1 MENKEI
7 QFKRINEKD
16 LSHMLPFFKG
26 STLHL
31 CDYSCAHKFMW
42 QKHYTLVFAYVG
54 NCVVFAEKYMGRVYF
69 HYPLSIGGNISDEL
83 AAIDEVE
90 EFCRYKNER
99 LHFTNVPK
107 ERLPYF
113 IDRYGSELKLVN
125 SRRWRD
131 YLYNAQDFISYGGK
145 KFSGQR
151 NHVNKFKKLY
161 PDFFFRANN
170 LTEPEIVSFLDE
182 YSARQLAKGTVM
194 AKEELDAVYALV
206 PNINAFGL
214 VTGAL
219 SVNGKIVALSI
230 GEICGDMLIIHV
242 EKALSEYEG
251 AYPTM
256 AQEFARYF
264 ATGAVKYINREDD
277 AGDPGLRKSKL
288 QYNPVEIVD
297 KFNVYPHRLIDG
309 MAHIPVLT
317 GERVVIREIG
327 DTDSLGLYRLE
338 YDGERNKYW
347 GYDWRQHYDG
357 EPTPEYFLQSLRQDF
372 SSKEEVPFGI
382 FLGKILIGE
391 VVLHNFGCR
400 NDCEVGVRLL
410 PEYEGKGYAREAVK
424 VASDYALYEL
434 NAEVVNAKCYKQN
447 ERSRKMLLSAGMR
460 EVTGDETYYRFI
472 RTAQM

>member
-1 MENKEI
+1 
-7 QFKRINEKD
+7 
-16 LSHMLPFFKG
+16 MLPYFKG
-26 STLHL
+26 GTLHL

-54 NCVVFAEKYMGRVYF
+54 KCVVFAEKYMGRVYF

-83 AAIDEVE
+83 VALDEIE
-90 EFCRYKNER
+90 EFCRQKNER

-107 ERLPYF
+107 ERLPLF

-125 SRRWRD
+125 PRRWRD
-131 YLYNAQDFISYGGK
+131 YLYNADDLITYGGK

-161 PDFFFRANN
+161 PNFTFRADD
-170 LTEPEIVSFLDE
+170 LTEDEIYRFLDE
-182 YSARQLAKGTVM
+182 YSSRQLAKGTVM

-206 PNINAFGL
+206 PNIAAFGL

-219 SVNGKIVALSI
+219 CVDNKIIALSF

-242 EKALSEYEG
+242 EKALAEYEG

-256 AQEFARYF
+256 AQEFARRY
-264 ATGAVKYINREDD
+264 AVGAVKYINREDD

-288 QYNPVEIVD
+288 QYNPSALVD
-297 KFNVYPHRLIDG
+297 KFNVYPHRLIDNLNH
-309 MAHIPVLT
+309 MPVLQ
-317 GERVVIREIG
+317 GERVVLREISDG
-327 DTDSLGLYRLE
+327 DSLGLYRLE

-372 SSKEEVPFGI
+372 KDKEELPLGI
-382 FLGKILIGE
+382 FLGNILIGE
-391 VVLHNFGCR
+391 AVLHNFGYR

-410 PEYEGKGYAREAVK
+410 PEYEGKGFAREAVK
-424 VASDYALYEL
+424 ILSDYALYEL
-434 NAEVVNAKCYKQN
+434 NAEIVYAKCFRQN
-447 ERSRKMLLSAGMR
+447 ERSRKTLLTAGMR
-460 EVTGDETYYRFI
+460 EIEGDETYFRFK